1 MKYQPQLVS
10 NKIVRRNQHFYLVNP
25 VQIQINFAF
34 FPQKSDS
41 KKKRISSK
49 IKTIHKKVNFEN
61 AQNLLK
67 LTAGKFFKQSHS
79 FMSSRPVLLD

>member
-10 NKIVRRNQHFYLVNP
+10 NKIVRRNQNFYLVNS

-41 KKKRISSK
+41 KKRGFPQKLRLF
-49 IKTIHKKVNFEN
+49 IKKWT
-61 AQNLLK
+61 LK
-67 LTAGKFFKQSHS
+67 TC
-79 FMSSRPVLLD
+79 RTYWN